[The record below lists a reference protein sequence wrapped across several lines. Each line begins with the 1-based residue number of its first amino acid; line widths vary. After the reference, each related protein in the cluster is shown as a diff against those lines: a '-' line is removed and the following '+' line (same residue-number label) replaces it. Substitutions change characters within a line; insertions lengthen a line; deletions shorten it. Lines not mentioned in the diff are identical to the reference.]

1 MPQLYTAML
10 QFFHELKFSYVTDL
24 GYDLVLFN
32 NKDILIDNK
41 TFSTKCCSRK
51 EFSEFKTSLQREVIF
66 SHTVNLPRYS
76 LNCNILQYLQVVS
89 TIPKRLLKK
98 EKQNLDPKFIF
109 SQDNA
114 FFQLSSTVKVN
125 LLKLK
130 SKDYYL
136 SFINKVNL
144 ELKAPK

>member
-1 MPQLYTAML
+1 MEAADCT
-10 QFFHELKFSYVTDL
+10 
-24 GYDLVLFN
+24 N
-32 NKDILIDNK
+32 NKD
-41 TFSTKCCSRK
+41 
-51 EFSEFKTSLQREVIF
+51 SEVEEVESNFYETVSEPSLKDKKKICF
-66 SHTVNLPRYS
+66 HVNLRRYS
-76 LNCNILQYLQVVS
+76 LNCNFLQYLQVVS

-98 EKQNLDPKFIF
+98 ENLDPKFIF

-130 SKDYYL
+130 SKDYYW